1 MPVKLPEEY
10 REEARRVR
18 AMADDMDRAELRQTV
33 HEIADLYERLAENV
47 ETVLVRQAP
56 SGIR

>member
-1 MPVKLPEEY
+1 MPIKTPEEY
-10 REEARRVR
+10 RAEARRVR
-18 AMADDMDRAELRQTV
+18 AMAEDMDRTEMRQTV

-47 ETVLVRQAP
+47 ETVLLRQAP

>member
-1 MPVKLPEEY
+1 MRLKTPEEY

-18 AMADDMDRAELRQTV
+18 AMVHDMDQAEMRQVV
-33 HEIADLYERLAENV
+33 HEIADLYERLAENL
-47 ETVLVRQAP
+47 ETVLLHQAP